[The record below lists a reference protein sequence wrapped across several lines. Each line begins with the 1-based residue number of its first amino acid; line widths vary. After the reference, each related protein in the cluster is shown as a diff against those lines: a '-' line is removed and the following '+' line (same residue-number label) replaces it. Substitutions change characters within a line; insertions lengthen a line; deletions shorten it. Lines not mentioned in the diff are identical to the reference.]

1 MIFRRLPE
9 AIKGQNWSTA
19 VLEILI
25 VVIGI
30 FIGLQANDWNSARLD
45 RSLEMRYLE
54 RIQTDL
60 QSDLGVFDRS
70 AGIANRR
77 MRQVEL
83 LLDSIADPEI
93 AASHPNQFIEAVEKA
108 GWDSYRRITTGA
120 YSELVNMGRTTLIRS
135 VVLRGT
141 LAEYYAR
148 IDFWEGVKNQDS
160 VTHEFTI
167 ASAGVLSKD
176 YLAAIEGGTQNDDVT
191 DLGASAEEAI
201 SIAEHFKSRTQAA
214 RLLPQIYQSHMMVRN
229 AVAEHRERNAAVQI
243 VIDDYLESGTD
254 DL

>member
-9 AIKGQNWSTA
+9 AIKGQNWST
-19 VLEILI
+19 VILEILI

-30 FIGLQANDWNSARLD
+30 VIGLQANDWNNARLD
-45 RSLEMRYLE
+45 RSLETRYLE
-54 RIQTDL
+54 RIQVDL

-70 AGIANRR
+70 AGLANRR
-77 MRQVEL
+77 MQQIEL

-93 AASHPNQFIEAVEKA
+93 AASHPNEFIEAVEKA
-108 GWDSYRRITTGA
+108 GWESYRVITPRA

-135 VVLRGT
+135 DDLRGA
-141 LAEYYAR
+141 LAKYYAR
-148 IDFWEGVKNQDS
+148 IDYWEGVINRDS

-176 YLAAIEGGTQNDDVT
+176 YLAAIENSTQSNDDTVI
-191 DLGASAEEAI
+191 GANAEDAI
-201 SIAEHFKSRTQAA
+201 SIAMQFKSRTQAV
-214 RLLPQIYQSHMMVRN
+214 RLLPQIYQSNMLVRYV
-229 AVAEHRERNAAVQI
+229 VAEHRERNEALQMA
-243 VIDDYLESGTD
+243 IDNYLENGTD

>member
-9 AIKGQNWSTA
+9 AIKGQNWST
-19 VLEILI
+19 VILEILI

-30 FIGLQANDWNSARLD
+30 VIGLQANDWNNARLD
-45 RSLEMRYLE
+45 RSLETRYLE
-54 RIQTDL
+54 RIQVDL

-70 AGIANRR
+70 AGLANRR
-77 MRQVEL
+77 MQQIEL

-93 AASHPNQFIEAVEKA
+93 AESHPNEFIEAVEKA
-108 GWDSYRRITTGA
+108 GWESYRVITPRA

-135 VVLRGT
+135 DDLRGA
-141 LAEYYAR
+141 LAKYYAR
-148 IDFWEGVKNQDS
+148 IDYWEGVINRDS

-176 YLAAIEGGTQNDDVT
+176 YLAAIENGTQSNDDTVI
-191 DLGASAEEAI
+191 GANAEDAI
-201 SIAEHFKSRTQAA
+201 SIAMQFKSRTQAV
-214 RLLPQIYQSHMMVRN
+214 RLLPQIYQSNMLVRYV
-229 AVAEHRERNAAVQI
+229 VAEHRERNEALQMA
-243 VIDDYLESGTD
+243 IDNYLENGTD